1 MAGVEE
7 IRAGIALANEKSL
20 AGIAAITQA
29 SLQLDEARTA
39 LLAATAAVQ
48 EALAALRRSGMPDD
62 DGALSFSGFTDLIGL
77 PEIQRLE
84 ARYAAAPGP
93 AAPR

>member
-1 MAGVEE
+1 LDMAGVEE

-39 LLAATAAVQ
+39 LLAATQGSGQADVAQ
-48 EALAALRRSGMPDD
+48 AQGLLTEALQVLA
-62 DGALSFSGFTDLIGL
+62 GAQAS
-77 PEIQRLE
+77 IQASINSAE
-84 ARYAAAPGP
+84 GYAA
-93 AAPR
+93 RL